1 MPEPTAHGRAA
12 HGQAA
17 DLPPPTALAGRSL
30 QAWLVG
36 FGLLLT
42 LGIAAFGISD
52 YAKYRSADLA
62 RAEAMAQR
70 GATVIGNHA
79 LLTLQMV
86 EESLHDIALITRET
100 APETGGPPAVQQHL
114 RQRTDRLDYLL
125 NLALYDDRQQ
135 LVHALQPL
143 PPSLVRLQD
152 VPGLA
157 GLPTDQHGLWLG
169 LPFRQDLAERNW
181 ALPVVLPFS
190 GPESQGGGDWLA
202 VALIDLAHF
211 GRYFAAMDLGVLEAR
226 FALIRDDGNL
236 LTSYPERTA
245 PVAPGPPGA
254 DPMVPSPLE
263 SRHDSAAWIVAQAAV
278 GNLPLVATV
287 MVSRQ
292 FALAESRQRTVEMAL
307 LSVLALLAVWA
318 AILVLLR
325 RQRREEQ
332 ARRALAISTQKFRS
346 YIDRSADPIFV
357 TDADGAY
364 REVNAAAGRLAG
376 YAPETIPGRKVRDFL
391 VDEPENI
398 ATNRRLAR
406 EAQETG
412 VAMGELRLRRSDG
425 SVFPVEITLSRLD
438 DGALLGHARDI
449 TERLASAQ
457 ALASRDAIL
466 QAISLA
472 AERLLGG
479 DPDREPEFR
488 PILEL
493 LGVAARVDR
502 VTLLEG
508 RPIGDDLELR
518 MTAAWRAAG
527 APADPDETFGPSTL
541 RERRMTALLDRY
553 RAGEPY
559 VAVDDDIDGP
569 AQEMMKR
576 RHVRSVVGFP
586 FLVDGTFAGVLGL
599 HACFEPRR
607 WHPAE
612 LGALAIAARLIG
624 GVRQRQRDDAARRAA
639 LAQLE
644 RITANLPGMVFE
656 AMADPL
662 SDPGANGDAETA
674 DPNWG
679 FTFVS
684 ANSQSLLGL
693 SPEALLADARRYL
706 PQIHEDDRE
715 RVGRSIAMA
724 IRERRAWEVEFRAQD
739 GNGRLRWL
747 RGTSVRQP
755 QPDGRS
761 LWSGVLIDVTSLKAA
776 EDAMRLAKEAAE
788 RANRTKSE
796 FLATVSHELRTPMNG
811 VLGFAGLLRDTPLDA
826 EQASHV
832 ETIENSG
839 RALLGL
845 IDDILDLAK
854 LETGHIDLSRDVVDL
869 RDLLASVRKL
879 LSVLARDKGL
889 ELRVLVGVAVP
900 PAVRG
905 DLNRLRQILVNL
917 ATNAVKF
924 TDAGHIDIVADM
936 TAAGQLRLAVC
947 DTGIGI
953 AEADQERLFERF
965 TQLDPARTRSH
976 GGIGLGLSIC
986 KRLVEAMGGTIGVDS
1001 RLGEGSRFWVDLPLE
1016 VVGNVPAPI
1025 RPPARPAPLGQGRP
1039 QGSARRILIAEDDPA
1054 SQILAREVI
1063 RAIGHHPEL
1072 VGDGEAALAAVRAGG
1087 IDLVLMDLDM
1097 PKLDGLSAARAI
1109 RALPPPFGTVPIL
1122 ALTAKA
1128 MTGDAQAAF
1137 DVGMNA
1143 HIPKPLDI
1151 EALVVAID
1159 RHLAEHN
1166 STG

>member
-1 MPEPTAHGRAA
+1 MSAPTAAPS
-12 HGQAA
+12 QP
-17 DLPPPTALAGRSL
+17 LPAPGRSL
-30 QAWLVG
+30 RAWLLG

-42 LGIAAFGISD
+42 LGIAGFAITDHIKHQSL
-52 YAKYRSADLA
+52 DLA
-62 RAEAMAQR
+62 RAEAMAKR
-70 GATVIGNHA
+70 GAGVIGNHA
-79 LLTLQMV
+79 LLTLQMI
-86 EESLHDIALITRET
+86 EESLHDLAMITRET
-100 APETGGPPAVQQHL
+100 RQGSGGPPAVQQHL
-114 RQRTDRLDYLL
+114 RERAERLDYLL
-125 NLALYDDRQQ
+125 NLALYDDQQ
-135 LVHALQPL
+135 RLVYALHPL
-143 PPSLVRLQD
+143 PPSLDRLQD
-152 VPGLA
+152 VPGLGGVPA
-157 GLPTDQHGLWLG
+157 DRQGLWVG
-169 LPFRQDLAERNW
+169 LPFRPDMAERTW
-181 ALPVVLPFS
+181 ALPAMLPFRAPDNGS
-190 GPESQGGGDWLA
+190 DWLA
-202 VALIDLAHF
+202 VALIDLRHF
-211 GRYFAAMDLGVLEAR
+211 ERYFAALDLGLTQAN
-226 FALIRDDGNL
+226 FALVRDDGII
-236 LTSYPERTA
+236 LTQYPDPDRAAVVGRALGDA
-245 PVAPGPPGA
+245 PPF
-254 DPMVPSPLE
+254 PMRPDRPALE
-263 SRHDSAAWIVAQAAV
+263 GIAVEDGRDGSARIVAHAAS
-278 GNLPLVATV
+278 GGLPLFATV
-287 MVSRQ
+287 VVSWTD
-292 FALAESRQRTVEMAL
+292 ALADSRQRTVEIGSV
-307 LSVLALLAVWA
+307 SVLALFAVWSV
-318 AILVLLR
+318 ILLLLR
-325 RQRREEQ
+325 RERREAQ
-332 ARRALAISTQKFRS
+332 IRRDLAVSNQKFRS
-346 YIDRSADPIFV
+346 YVDRSADPIFV
-357 TDADGAY
+357 TGPNGTY
-364 REVNAAAGRLAG
+364 REVNAAAGHLAG
-376 YAPETIPGRKVRDFL
+376 YAPDTLLGRKVREFL
-391 VDEPENI
+391 VEDPENVQ
-398 ATNRRLAR
+398 ANRRLAR
-406 EAQETG
+406 EARTTG

-425 SVFPVEITLSRLD
+425 TVFPVELTLSRLD

-457 ALASRDAIL
+457 TLASRDAIL
-466 QAISLA
+466 QSISLA
-472 AERLLGG
+472 AELLLSAG
-479 DPDREPEFR
+479 PDREPDFR

-493 LGVAARVDR
+493 LGEAARVDR

-508 RPIGDDLELR
+508 RPVGDDLELC
-518 MTAAWRAAG
+518 MTAAWRTPQ
-527 APADPDETFGPSTL
+527 APADPDEAYGPVML
-541 RERRMTALLDRY
+541 RQRGMATLLDRY

-559 VAVDDDIDGP
+559 IATDEEAEG
-569 AQEMMKR
+569 AARKMMER

-586 FLVDGTFAGVLGL
+586 FLVDGSFAGVLGL

-662 SDPGANGDAETA
+662 SDVDANGNAETA
-674 DPNWG
+674 GPNWG

-684 ANSQSLLGL
+684 ANSQTLLGL

-724 IRERRAWEVEFRAQD
+724 VRERRAWEVEFRAQD

-761 LWSGVLIDVTSLKAA
+761 LWTGVLIDVTSLKAT
-776 EDAMRLAKEAAE
+776 EDAMRIAKEAAE
-788 RANRTKSE
+788 RANRAKSE

-832 ETIENSG
+832 ETIESSG

-889 ELRVLVGVAVP
+889 ELRVLVGMAVP

-965 TQLDPARTRSH
+965 TQLDSARTRSH

-1016 VVGNVPAPI
+1016 VVGDVPDPI
-1025 RPPARPAPLGQGRP
+1025 RPPPRPAPLGQGRP
-1039 QGSARRILIAEDDPA
+1039 QGSARRILVAEDDPA

-1109 RALPPPFGTVPIL
+1109 RALPPPLGTVPIL

-1128 MTGDAQAAF
+1128 MAGDAQAAF